1 MAVIKNVARLLI
13 CRRHLGCYAICSQS
27 SRARSYNN
35 YKNAGFKVEIL
46 IARTLMGV
54 EALV

>member
-27 SRARSYNN
+27 SRASSYNN